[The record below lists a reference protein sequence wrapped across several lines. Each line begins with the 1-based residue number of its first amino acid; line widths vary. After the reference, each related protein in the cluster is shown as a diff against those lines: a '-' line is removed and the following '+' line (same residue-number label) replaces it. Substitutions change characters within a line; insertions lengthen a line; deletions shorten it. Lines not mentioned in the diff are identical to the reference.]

1 MLVVETSFCV
11 VIKNAT
17 KFWQYF
23 VVIYLTSTEA
33 NVFRKVNVNYI
44 ICDKYLRTVKRDLCH
59 KRNRLTGMGSQ
70 KNVPKKQKVINLKLS
85 CLLLKKKFYEI
96 LEDFSI
102 AYPIYSKCGKGSQF

>member
-70 KNVPKKQKVINLKLS
+70 KTKSYKFEIILFTSKKEVL
-85 CLLLKKKFYEI
+85 
-96 LEDFSI
+96 
-102 AYPIYSKCGKGSQF
+102 

>member
-59 KRNRLTGMGSQ
+59 KRNTVDRYGFPKQCPQ
-70 KNVPKKQKVINLKLS
+70 KTKSYKFEIILFTSKKEVL
-85 CLLLKKKFYEI
+85 
-96 LEDFSI
+96 
-102 AYPIYSKCGKGSQF
+102 